1 MFSKILLLG
10 WCFNRKIHIRF
21 YCSRTGTHVEIW
33 TSRPKDSVS
42 DQHWH
47 CSRRQHAVVI
57 WATRVNV
64 AKTKRGYVHALA
76 FSEATTRRKGQRSH
90 AGCKTELFLVHQ
102 FRWMRERVVKAC
114 WRGRRKQEAG
124 SSIDEDVS
132 STILGKRNEESEFLH
147 AQGKFSTRT

>member
-33 TSRPKDSVS
+33 TSRRKDSVS

-47 CSRRQHAVVI
+47 YSRRQHALVI
-57 WATRVNV
+57 WATRVKV
-64 AKTKRGYVHALA
+64 AKRGYVA
-76 FSEATTRRKGQRSH
+76 FSGATTRCKGQRRH
-90 AGCKTELFLVHQ
+90 DGCKTELLLADQ
-102 FRWMRERVVKAC
+102 FRWMRERVVEAC